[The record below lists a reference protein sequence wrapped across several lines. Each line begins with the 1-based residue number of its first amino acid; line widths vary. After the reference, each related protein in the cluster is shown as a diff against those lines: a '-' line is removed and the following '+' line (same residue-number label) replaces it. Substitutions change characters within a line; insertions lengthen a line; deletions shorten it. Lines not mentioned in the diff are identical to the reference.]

1 MTYYDEQLQELQ
13 QQIARKN
20 RLETILKDLHSQKE
34 ELEKKVYQLSIEKR
48 KEEADVEQLEGR
60 SLAAF
65 YYQI

>member
-34 ELEKKVYQLSIEKR
+34 ELEKN
-48 KEEADVEQLEGR
+48 
-60 SLAAF
+60 
-65 YYQI
+65 